1 MREIEDFLAAST
13 GTPVEEGRPTMHLPA
28 ILDGGIEQGGDELA
42 ASLAEA
48 GPAAEG
54 GGAAEEEIPSDVTEA
69 ELSDAASKAAGDGS
83 EPGNGD

>member
-13 GTPVEEGRPTMHLPA
+13 GTPVEEGRPTMHLPT
-28 ILDGGIEQGGDELA
+28 IPDGEIEQGGDELA

-48 GPAAEG
+48 GPAEEAASAAEG
-54 GGAAEEEIPSDVTEA
+54 KFPQDVTEA
-69 ELSDAASKAAGDGS
+69 ELSDAVSKATGEGS